1 MTLVGEAA
9 MLNLSID
16 MKQRLANSYPEVYSE
31 NYNETEVKT
40 LLGKFTPKSVIE
52 VNRDRRTIGY

>member
-1 MTLVGEAA
+1 